1 MIVWNQF
8 FKILLP
14 AMLLSAHIQAFGN
27 PDPDDR
33 YRRFIDKILPA
44 IRQVNSEV
52 LQQREGIY
60 NLFIQFKNGQALP
73 EEETMIIY
81 RYLKFYR
88 CKVPA
93 DTAGFVVKEEHFK
106 QLLKKVDVIP
116 VKLVLAQSA
125 LESNWGNSRF
135 AKEGN
140 NYFGI
145 RCHTSGCGLDPK
157 KVDDGSFMVKAYP
170 GLIDGMRDYFR
181 LLNASVY
188 YESFRDLRMVNRL
201 NGDFPKP
208 EEIVYGLENFSSLRD
223 KYIQSLLVIMN
234 ANFKHF

>member
-1 MIVWNQF
+1 MYNQYL
-8 FKILLP
+8 KILVSVF
-14 AMLLSAHIQAFGN
+14 LLSLHFQASGN
-27 PDPDDR
+27 PDPKNR
-33 YRRFIDKILPA
+33 YRLFIDKMLPA

-60 NLFIQFKNGQALP
+60 NLFTQFKSTQSLS
-73 EEETMIIY
+73 EKEKMIIY

-88 CKVPA
+88 CRVPE

-145 RCHTSGCGLDPK
+145 RCHRPGCGLDPK
-157 KVDDGSFMVKAYP
+157 QVDDGSFMVKAYP
-170 GLIDGMRDYFR
+170 ALIDGLRDYFR

-188 YESFRDLRMVNRL
+188 YESFREIRMANRL
-201 NGDFPKP
+201 NGEVPKP

-223 KYIQSLLVIMN
+223 KYIQSLLMIMDT
-234 ANFKHF
+234 NFKHY